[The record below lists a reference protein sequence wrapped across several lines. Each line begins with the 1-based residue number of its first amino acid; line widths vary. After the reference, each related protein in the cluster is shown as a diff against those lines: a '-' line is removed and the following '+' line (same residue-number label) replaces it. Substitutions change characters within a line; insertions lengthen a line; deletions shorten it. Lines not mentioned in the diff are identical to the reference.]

1 MELKVNPGILYCI
14 HKLIGVSTMSKI
26 VSDAACPSCRDTGSD
41 KTGNHLMVFADGNKY
56 CNRCGYFES
65 FTNEEQK
72 NGLKGLESY
81 GEPPM
86 LDSRSQLTSYE
97 PPSGDRSFNLQTFQA
112 FPIKALPDRGIELD
126 TCQAYNVRAS
136 VSPTDGRTIQN
147 VLFPLHTKDNEQP
160 SGMKTRTPDK
170 HFDIRGGSKGDHTF
184 FGYHVAQEALK
195 KLPAASRTLYITEG
209 EIDALTLFQTLKNQS
224 KSEKLPPV
232 VSLRNGAGTAPVAMS
247 YNRELLDTA
256 AKVVLVFDNDEA
268 GIAATELAAR
278 VLGTKAHVAKLPM
291 KDLNDMLL
299 AGREKEIKKCVLSAD
314 RYMPQALATVD
325 DLLEDILKK
334 PEYGLSYPWPSLTN
348 LTFGIKKGLL
358 IGLAAGVG
366 IGKTDWFSQLAAHLI
381 HEHKAKIGLFKLE
394 EHPARSIKAIAG
406 KIAHTPFH
414 RPDIHFE
421 ETLLVDTVT
430 SLRDHV
436 YAYNHFGFKSWQ
448 DIKADIRTLTGY
460 GVDYFIIDPLTAL
473 ISHEKDEHKALNE
486 MMEEMAAL
494 TQELDITI
502 FYSSHLNPPD
512 RSSKSHEEGGKV
524 KESQLYG
531 SRAMIRWSHYIF
543 GLERNK
549 HAIDEMGQ
557 PDTEARNTTKFVL
570 LKDREYGRT
579 GTFDIFYNQNTSDYL
594 EKEEGPCSTQDF

>member
-1 MELKVNPGILYCI
+1 MNKV
-14 HKLIGVSTMSKI
+14 
-26 VSDAACPSCRDTGSD
+26 VSDAPCPQCREEGRDR
-41 KTGNHLMVFADGNKY
+41 TGNHLMIFADGNAY

-65 FTNEEQK
+65 SNEAEQD
-72 NGLKGLESY
+72 NPLGIPAY

-86 LDSRSQLTSYE
+86 SLRSESNSYE
-97 PPSGDRSFNLQTFQA
+97 PSNSNGDRSFNLQTF
-112 FPIKALPDRGIELD
+112 KAYPVKAIPDRGIELE
-126 TCQAYNVRAS
+126 TCQIYNVRAS
-136 VSPTDGRTIQN
+136 VSPADGQTIQN
-147 VLFPLHTKDNEQP
+147 ILFPIHTKESDQP
-160 SGMKTRTPDK
+160 VGVKTRTPDK
-170 HFDIRGGSKGDHTF
+170 HFYSAGEDTTSDTF
-184 FGYHVAQEALK
+184 FGYQVAKEALK
-195 KLPAASRTLYITEG
+195 KLPSSSRTLYITEG
-209 EIDALTLFQTLKNQS
+209 EIDTLSLFQTLKNLS
-224 KSEKLPPV
+224 RSDKLPPV
-232 VSLRNGAGTAPVAMS
+232 VSLRHGAASAARAMS
-247 YNRELLDTA
+247 NNKELLDLA
-256 AKVVLVFDNDEA
+256 EKIVLVFDSDEP
-268 GIAATELAAR
+268 GKLATEAAAR
-278 VLGTKAHVAKLPM
+278 VIGTKAHVATLPM
-291 KDLNDMLL
+291 KDINEMLM
-299 AGREKEIKKCVLSAD
+299 AGRDKEIKKVVLSAD

-325 DLLEDILKK
+325 DLLEDILRK

-358 IGLAAGVG
+358 IGVAAGVG

-381 HEHKAKIGLFKLE
+381 DEHKAKVGLFKLE
-394 EHPARSIKAIAG
+394 EHPARSIKSIAG
-406 KIAHTPFH
+406 KIAHKPFH
-414 RPDIHFE
+414 RPDVPYDE
-421 ETLLVDTVT
+421 QELVDTVHK
-430 SLRDHV
+430 LRDHV
-436 YAYNHFGFKSWQ
+436 YAYNHFGFKSWK

-549 HAIDEMGQ
+549 HALDEMGQ
-557 PDTEARNTTKFVL
+557 PDVEARNTTKFVL

-579 GTFDIFYNQNTSDYL
+579 GTFDIFYDQNTSDYL
-594 EKEEGPCSTQDF
+594 EKEEAYSSDQDF